1 MFRRAKIGLIA
12 TISFS
17 LAAVILPG
25 RLEARGPGKG
35 LFGGGGAVEEAG
47 GASTGGYR
55 GEVAGESAGGT
66 VSGAAVFSYV
76 PAAPPSPRWTGGRL
90 SQEPQGRQQSA
101 EFSNWGYSMSPDYWG
116 VSYPRSYGGFPFW
129 YATLGQADYRN
140 PYHDAALQEN
150 GHFDYGLL
158 IPPETDGQVAGDV
171 PFYAAARSM
180 FYAADYRQSLRDVEH
195 AIIDLPGNLG
205 LHQFHSLVLFTL
217 GDYRSSAAVAHAV
230 LNGGP
235 GWNWT
240 ILQSFYQSPDIY
252 TRQLRALEHAIEL
265 HGDQPAMHFLLAYHY
280 LMLGH
285 GTAAQSQLEQVAVL
299 EPRDALAKNLLA
311 GLNRAPGVMPQSPRS
326 PRGAPAQQI
335 ARNPVRDPTERT
347 TTATKPVTDA
357 SRAPL
362 VGAWTSRLLPDATI
376 EATLE
381 PQGRFMWRFKEG
393 DRAQTFTG
401 TYRYFVDSLV
411 FLREDGQ
418 KMEGLVTM
426 RGGDGFCFRLKKAEP
441 NDPGLVFS
449 K

>member
-1 MFRRAKIGLIA
+1 VL
-12 TISFS
+12 
-17 LAAVILPG
+17 LLG

-35 LFGGGGAVEEAG
+35 LFGQGRPAEETSSG
-47 GASTGGYR
+47 STNSGYR
-55 GEVAGESAGGT
+55 SEVAGESTGGA

-76 PAAPPSPRWTGGRL
+76 PAVPPSPRWTAGRL
-90 SQEPQGRQQSA
+90 SEESQRREQVA
-101 EFSNWGYSMSPDYWG
+101 EFSNWGYSMNPDYWG
-116 VSYPRSYGGFPFW
+116 VGYPRSYGGFPFW
-129 YATLGQADYRN
+129 YATLGHANYRN

-158 IPPETDGQVAGDV
+158 IPPETNVQVPGDV
-171 PFYAAARSM
+171 PFYTAARAM
-180 FYAADYRQSLRDVEH
+180 FYAADYRDSLRDVEH
-195 AIIDLPGNLG
+195 TIIDLPRNLG
-205 LHQFHSLVLFTL
+205 LHEFHALVLFAL
-217 GDYRSSAAVAHAV
+217 GDYRKSAAVAHAV

-235 GWNWT
+235 GWDWT
-240 ILQSFYQSPDIY
+240 ILQSFYQSPDVY
-252 TRQLRALEHAIEL
+252 TRQLRALEHSIAV
-265 HGDQPAMHFLLAYHY
+265 HGDQPATRFLLAYHY
-280 LMLGH
+280 LMLGYY
-285 GTAAQSQLEQVAVL
+285 TAAQRQLEQVAVL
-299 EPRDALAKNLLA
+299 EPRDALAKNILA

-326 PRGAPAQQI
+326 SRGVAAQQI
-335 ARNPVRDPTERT
+335 ARNPVRDPTDRT
-347 TTATKPVTDA
+347 LTPSEPVTEA
-357 SRAPL
+357 NGGSL
-362 VGAWTSRLLPDATI
+362 VGAWTSHPLPEATI